1 MVRRLRVRVCRAFT
15 LIELLLVIVVIAV
28 LAALLLPALSAAKKR
43 ALRSSMRVGGSGQE
57 YYPHQENIKL
67 APNPSPQRTLA
78 IVKSFTA
85 TVSLK
90 PGLSVGTAEPES
102 IYTAQ
107 LAAKFQAFNPAKGG
121 ECEVLLPLPPQI
133 ISLADLEVTANSQPS
148 ESVEIRGD
156 KLSWFGKLPGE
167 PTPMTIAYSAVG
179 KGLYNLQTPPCGI
192 LDTFHIDL
200 TAVGSDVRMLEL
212 SLQPTKYVRGAGQ
225 TVYTW
230 DYKRLLF
237 GRPIALDVL
246 GIAPID
252 RLGELTWLGPAS
264 VVVFGLLLGL
274 IARAYRIE
282 NIDRWMLLLIIGT
295 FTGAYPLM
303 YFAQEFI
310 PLRAAIV
317 LSSGIVL
324 VIVAIRSMTIMSVGL
339 ALFGTVI
346 PAAAILALTLV
357 AAIHPRLQGIL
368 ITAAALAFFI
378 VVMVLI
384 PRLKMNREALG
395 AKLSTLPSPA
405 PAESSA
411 GPAKASSTNNLIRL
425 PSMVQ
430 SGAWKRPAKMRCEN
444 GSDSYRL
451 GSTNVHC
458 VCGREPKQRFWAGAV
473 CGPWRA
479 RPDWPSTRCGAVL
492 PN

>member
-1 MVRRLRVRVCRAFT
+1 MRRCRAFT
-15 LIELLLVIVVIAV
+15 LIELLVVIVVIAL

-43 ALRSSMRVGGSGQE
+43 ALRSSMKASGGAAESHPAQ
-57 YYPHQENIKL
+57 QNITW
-67 APNPSPQRTLA
+67 PTNSSPQRALA
-78 IVKSFTA
+78 TVKSFTA
-85 TVSLK
+85 KVSLR

-107 LAAKFQAFNPAKGG
+107 LSSKFLALNPARSNESGTAD
-121 ECEVLLPLPPQI
+121 CEVLLPLPPQI
-133 ISLADLEVTANSQPS
+133 ISLADLEITVNSRPS

-156 KLSWFGKLPGE
+156 KLIWFGALPDQ

-179 KGLYNLQTPPCGI
+179 KGLYNLQTPPSGI

-212 SLQPTKYVRGAGQ
+212 SLQPTSYVRENGQ

-252 RLGELTWLGPAS
+252 RLGELSWLGPGS

-274 IARAYRIE
+274 TARAYRIQ
-282 NIDRWMLLLIIGT
+282 NIDRWMLLLLIGT

-310 PLRAAIV
+310 PLNAAIF

-324 VIVAIRSMTIMSVGL
+324 IILAVRSMTIMSSGL
-339 ALFGTVI
+339 AMAGVVI
-346 PAAAILALTLV
+346 PAAIILALTLA

-368 ITAAALAFFI
+368 ITAAVLTFFI
-378 VVMVLI
+378 VVMVMI
-384 PRLKMNREALG
+384 PRLKPERQ
-395 AKLSTLPSPA
+395 TLPPQSASPA
-405 PAESSA
+405 PE
-411 GPAKASSTNNLIRL
+411 PQ
-425 PSMVQ
+425 PS
-430 SGAWKRPAKMRCEN
+430 
-444 GSDSYRL
+444 
-451 GSTNVHC
+451 
-458 VCGREPKQRFWAGAV
+458 
-473 CGPWRA
+473 
-479 RPDWPSTRCGAVL
+479 
-492 PN
+492 